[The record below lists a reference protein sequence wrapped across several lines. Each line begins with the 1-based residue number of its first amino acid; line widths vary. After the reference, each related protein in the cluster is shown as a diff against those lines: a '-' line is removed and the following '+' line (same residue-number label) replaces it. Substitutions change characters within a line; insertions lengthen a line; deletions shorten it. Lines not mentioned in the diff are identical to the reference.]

1 MSTLFHNGRFFQSDG
16 RGVNHKFAECVLADG
31 EGKITYVGAR
41 SNSLVAEAEAA
52 GNVTKHDMGGHIV
65 LPGFIDGHM
74 HLLKTGQA
82 IQKCDL
88 SPCRS
93 LEDIRS
99 TIREFAAA
107 NPNAPRIFCKLW
119 MHSMTGG
126 DARAE
131 WIDDLDPRPIF
142 IDSKD
147 LHFTWCNT
155 AALDAIGA
163 QDMPDPEGGKICRD
177 ADGRASGLL
186 CEAAVVNIVWP
197 YIAEVAT
204 MEEKF
209 SAIRDAVQA
218 YNAAGYTGVVEMAMD
233 DLAWE
238 ALQLLRQTP
247 GEDLPLRFAAHWLIK
262 PRKTDAEN
270 LVQVDRAAELS
281 REFSAEKSPDCRLVG
296 IKLVTDGV
304 IDGCTATLLEPYS
317 STGTSA
323 NPTWPPELMAPVVA
337 RADAAG
343 LQVALHAIGDR
354 AVRNAV
360 DALEGHATAG
370 ADRRHRIEH
379 LELAAPEDAARL
391 GRLGITASVQP
402 VHADPSILRAWPTLL
417 GEERCG
423 RAFAYREFADG
434 GAPLALGSDAP
445 TAPHYPLRNL
455 YTATTRRSAREPDLP
470 DVVNPH
476 FALELAAAVAAAT
489 EGSAHSC
496 FADAWAGRL
505 EPGRS
510 ADFAVV
516 DME

>member
-1 MSTLFHNGRFFQSDG
+1 M
-16 RGVNHKFAECVLADG
+16 DG
-31 EGKITYVGAR
+31 EGKITYVGKRADP
-41 SNSLVAEAEAA
+41 LVAEAEASDS
-52 GNVTKHDMGGHIV
+52 VTKHDMGGRVV

-88 SPCRS
+88 SACKN
-93 LEDIRS
+93 LEDIRRA
-99 TIREFAAA
+99 IREFAAA
-107 NPNAPRIFCKLW
+107 HPDAPRISCKLW

-131 WIDDLDPRPIF
+131 WIDDIDPRPIF

-155 AALDAIGA
+155 AALEAIGA
-163 QDMPDPEGGKICRD
+163 QDLPDPEGGKICRD
-177 ADGRASGLL
+177 ANGRASGLL

-197 YIAEVAT
+197 YIAQVAT

-209 SAIRDAVQA
+209 SAIRDAVRA

-238 ALQLLRQTP
+238 ALQLLRKTE
-247 GEDLPLRFAAHWLIK
+247 GADSLPLRFAAHWLIK
-262 PRKTDAEN
+262 PRKTDPEN
-270 LVQVDRAAELS
+270 LEQVARAAELS
-281 REFSAEKSPDCRLVG
+281 REFSADASPDCRLVG

-317 STGTSA
+317 TNAASA
-323 NPTWPPELMAPVVA
+323 DPTWPPTLMAPVVA
-337 RADAAG
+337 AADAAG

-360 DALEGHATAG
+360 DALEQHATAG

-434 GAPLALGSDAP
+434 GAHLALGSDAP
-445 TAPHYPLRNL
+445 TAPHHPLPNI

-470 DVVNPH
+470 DAVNPH

-489 EGSAHSC
+489 EGSARSC

-505 EPGRS
+505 EPGLS